1 MLRRDVEKMIF
12 KGFVF
17 VNGNKLFIGDKVSI
31 NDEIKVNGK
40 IINLIKNI
48 VFKYYLFNK
57 FKNIIIILKDFK
69 GRYIVIDL
77 INISERIVFVGR
89 LDRNIIGVLLFIIDY
104 ELVNKLIYFKYEIER
119 VYRVRIDLF
128 LILKE
133 FKEFNAGIEIDGK
146 MSY

>member
-1 MLRRDVEKMIF
+1 MLRWDVEKMIF

-17 VNGNKLFIGDKVSI
+17 VNGNMLFIGDKVSI

-69 GRYIVIDL
+69 GCYIVIDL

-89 LDRNIIGVLLFIIDY
+89 LDCNIIGVLLFIIDY

-119 VYRVRIDLF
+119 VYCVRIDLF

-133 FKEFNAGIEIDGK
+133 FKEFNVGIEIDGK